1 MWTFTSPN
9 VYQWYFYEL
18 KGGLYNCKQTAE
30 KFQKHFLHDKYFC
43 IHVYLDTD
51 AINWNERP
59 KGTISSTGGLK
70 ASSNTCK
77 LHGKRC

>member
-1 MWTFTSPN
+1 MYIINDTSMNWIEKVDFTIVN
-9 VYQWYFYEL
+9 KQL
-18 KGGLYNCKQTAE
+18 KNFKNIVLQYLG
-30 KFQKHFLHDKYFC
+30 HDKYFC